1 MRDFPPNFGPD
12 PPEPLDGS
20 NAVVDSGAMTPFLSD
35 SRMRSKS
42 SRSPVRAKVNPFLGS
57 SLMDVK
63 DIERGELYSQLHRR
77 FQELRSFLTS
87 RRAELGKLRS
97 EYSMKVSELRAN
109 TLSPTDESVVN
120 ERLKEA
126 IDACLVIS
134 EEIKRE
140 REEPL
145 SDSEKLSILK
155 GSLSDVQTWN
165 VHVASFM
172 KFFHHQMHAIR
183 NVAAPVGNVGLPSS
197 KHWTP

>member
-1 MRDFPPNFGPD
+1 
-12 PPEPLDGS
+12 
-20 NAVVDSGAMTPFLSD
+20 
-35 SRMRSKS
+35 
-42 SRSPVRAKVNPFLGS
+42 
-57 SLMDVK
+57 MDVK
-63 DIERGELYSQLHRR
+63 DVERGELYSHLHSR
-77 FQELRSFLTS
+77 FQELRSVVTS

-109 TLSPTDESVVN
+109 TLNPTDEAVVY

-126 IDACLVIS
+126 IDAFLVIS

-145 SDSEKLSILK
+145 TNSQKVSVLK
-155 GSLSDVQTWN
+155 ESLSDVQTWN

-172 KFFHHQMHAIR
+172 KFFRDHQMHAIR
-183 NVAAPVGNVGLPSS
+183 HAPVPVAAVALSPS